1 MKKSKYIR
9 ELTKII
15 ILFILLISFQQ
26 LTLSNS
32 LNNFKYIG
40 PTIYNHSNANLTK
53 LKDGKILI
61 SSSNILPVDLSN
73 PIPEW
78 KRYIQAYELYNPKTN
93 NFENITQPKIWLR
106 GNHIVL
112 DDGRVLFAE
121 GYCPQPS
128 NKMAITDFELKM
140 CEISKYAYIYD
151 PKTDTFKVSGKM
163 LVPRSQYGLTK
174 LKNGQLLL
182 TNGLV
187 QLPGKYDNVGLE
199 NIKYRLEREQNSKYA
214 EKFDPTTEKFKF
226 AGESVINIIKKGGV
240 NKDITYRLSDTSEQ
254 AITLNNGEVL
264 ILWLYEG
271 TAEIYNPNT
280 GQFRQTGNLLKKR
293 NSSYPAPT
301 VQKLPDGRV
310 IIISGSS
317 KEAYNSAE
325 IFDPKTEKFY
335 DLGNLAVNRPYT
347 SASLHSV
354 LLNDGKIL
362 IWGGTI
368 RDQSIFKNHKSIKSM
383 EVFDPKTNSFEYLG
397 EIPDK
402 YNFYNAIALDNGAV
416 FFIGVSKFLGKS
428 NTYGVIYK
436 ERNL

>member
-1 MKKSKYIR
+1 MIKSKYIHK
-9 ELTKII
+9 LTKII

-40 PTIYNHSNANLTK
+40 STIYNHSNVNLTK
-53 LKDGKILI
+53 LKNGKILI
-61 SSSNILPVDLSN
+61 SSSDILPVDLSN

-93 NFENITQPKIWLR
+93 NYENITQPKIWLR
-106 GNHIVL
+106 GKHIAL
-112 DDGRVLFAE
+112 DDGKVFFAE
-121 GYCPQPS
+121 GYCPQPY
-128 NKMAITDFELKM
+128 NQKALTDFELKI
-140 CEISKYAYIYD
+140 CEISQYAYIYD
-151 PKTDTFKVSGKM
+151 PQTDAFNISSKM
-163 LVPRSQYGLTK
+163 LVPRAQYGLTK

-187 QLPGKYDNVGLE
+187 QLPIKYDKIGLE
-199 NIKYRLEREQNSKYA
+199 NIEHRLEREQNSKYA
-214 EKFDPTTEKFKF
+214 EKFDPKTEQFKF
-226 AGESVINIIKKGGV
+226 AGESVINIIKNGGV
-240 NKDITYRLSDTSEQ
+240 NKDIAYRLSDTSQE

-264 ILWLYEG
+264 VLWLCEG

-280 GQFRQTGNLLKKR
+280 EQFRRTGNLLKKR

-335 DLGNLAVNRPYT
+335 DLGNLAVNRPYS

-368 RDQSIFKNHKSIKSM
+368 QEQSIFKNHKPITSM
-383 EVFDPKTNSFEYLG
+383 EVFEPKTNRFEYLG
-397 EIPDK
+397 EIPAK
-402 YNFYNAIALDNGAV
+402 YNFYNAITLDNGAV
-416 FFIGVSKFLGKS
+416 FFIGISKFLGKS

-436 ERNL
+436 EVNL

>member
-9 ELTKII
+9 KLTKII

-40 PTIYNHSNANLTK
+40 PTIYNHSNANLSK

-61 SSSNILPVDLSN
+61 SSSNILPVDLRN

-121 GYCPQPS
+121 GYCPQPY
-128 NKMAITDFELKM
+128 NQKALTDFELKM
-140 CEISKYAYIYD
+140 CEISQYAYIYD
-151 PKTDTFKVSGKM
+151 PQTDTFNISSKM
-163 LVPRSQYGLTK
+163 LVPRAQYGLTK
-174 LKNGQLLL
+174 LKNGQLLF
-182 TNGLV
+182 TNGSI
-187 QLPGKYDNVGLE
+187 QLPTKYDKNGLE
-199 NIKYRLEREQNSKYA
+199 NLKYSLERLQNLKYA
-214 EKFDPTTEKFKF
+214 EKFEPKTEQFKF
-226 AGESVINIIKKGGV
+226 SGKSAINIIKKGGI
-240 NKDITYRLSDTSEQ
+240 NNDILYREFDTSKQ

-264 ILWLYEG
+264 VLWLCEG
-271 TAEIYNPNT
+271 TAEIYNPET
-280 GQFRQTGNLLKKR
+280 ETFRQIGNLLKKR
-293 NSSYPAPT
+293 NTRFPAPT
-301 VQKLPDGRV
+301 IQKLPDGRV

-362 IWGGTI
+362 IWGGAI
-368 RDQSIFKNHKSIKSM
+368 QDQSIFKNHKPIKSM
-383 EVFDPKTNSFEYLG
+383 EVFEPKTNSFEYLG

>member
-1 MKKSKYIR
+1 MIKSKYIHK
-9 ELTKII
+9 LTKII

-40 PTIYNHSNANLTK
+40 STIYNHSNVN
-53 LKDGKILI
+53 
-61 SSSNILPVDLSN
+61 
-73 PIPEW
+73 
-78 KRYIQAYELYNPKTN
+78 
-93 NFENITQPKIWLR
+93 
-106 GNHIVL
+106 
-112 DDGRVLFAE
+112 
-121 GYCPQPS
+121 
-128 NKMAITDFELKM
+128 
-140 CEISKYAYIYD
+140 
-151 PKTDTFKVSGKM
+151 
-163 LVPRSQYGLTK
+163 LTK

-187 QLPGKYDNVGLE
+187 QLPIKYDKIGLE
-199 NIKYRLEREQNSKYA
+199 NIEHRLEREQNSKYA
-214 EKFDPTTEKFKF
+214 EKFDPKTEQFKF
-226 AGESVINIIKKGGV
+226 AGESVINIIKNGGE
-240 NKDITYRLSDTSEQ
+240 NKDIAYRLSDTSQQ

-264 ILWLYEG
+264 VLWLCEG

-280 GQFRQTGNLLKKR
+280 EQFRRTGNLLKKR
-293 NSSYPAPT
+293 NSNYPAPT

-335 DLGNLAVNRPYT
+335 DLGNLAVNRPYS

-368 RDQSIFKNHKSIKSM
+368 QEQSIFKNHKPITSM
-383 EVFDPKTNSFEYLG
+383 EVFEPKTNRFEYLG
-397 EIPDK
+397 EIPAK
-402 YNFYNAIALDNGAV
+402 YNFYNAITLDNGAV
-416 FFIGVSKFLGKS
+416 FFIGISKFLGKS

-436 ERNL
+436 EVNL